1 MAFLTCPPILCKG
14 CYTHFFQEPLL
25 IRFHNFLNFGFSRG
39 YDDEV
44 DIEDDDDDCDAKV
57 NCKADLKR
65 INRCV
70 IKPGIEGHSWTI

>member
-1 MAFLTCPPILCKG
+1 MQGMLHT
-14 CYTHFFQEPLL
+14 FFQEPLL
-25 IRFHNFLNFGFSRG
+25 IRFHNSFNYGFGPG

-44 DIEDDDDDCDAKV
+44 ENEDDDDDCDAKV
-57 NCKADLKR
+57 DVLADLKR